1 MKKLISIII
10 TICCITAVTV
20 AQPANDNCTGAISL
34 TAGVACSFSTYTNAG
49 ATPTTSPTVPPAP
62 GCGNYLGGDVWFSVT
77 VPASGH
83 LIFDTQTPIGGLTDI
98 AMAIYFGDCTT
109 GLTLIECD
117 DDDSDNGTYM
127 PKIDRTGL
135 TPGATV
141 YIRVWE
147 YGNNSFGN
155 FNLCVY
161 EPAGTGPCASVISI
175 NCGVSQTFTSNSN
188 GVWNPAICGTG
199 TPGKE
204 QIYSFTPA
212 TSGPYILNITS
223 TGGDWMSYAYQEGS
237 CSSTGWTCITRTN
250 AIGNYGPMNLT
261 GGLTYFIIV
270 DCEDASF
277 NQHIFRIRC
286 PETPGTYIHPTDG
299 IQGTYNGACM
309 VNTCSGTYVDDG
321 NAGNYSNNINSI
333 YRTFCPDAPG
343 KCMTATVTSMNIEPN
358 GASCYDY
365 LIVRNGPT
373 QGSPILWAGCDNLA
387 SPNNLVGTFTNPFTS
402 TNSSGCLTFQFVSD
416 NITNMAG
423 WNITLSCSNCAAASQ
438 TNNDCITAT
447 PICGATN
454 LNSASPGP
462 GLTSTCG
469 GCNLSENYSSWYY
482 FEITADGRL
491 ALDMKPEDFFE
502 DYDLALYQAD
512 TCSTLGDPVRCSY
525 AMSPT
530 YCRYNYGGSF
540 STGIYN
546 VTFNTISNNNGVV
559 TSGHYAN
566 YTGMST
572 IVDAGSSY
580 NLTVNVVGATG
591 NTATKRAYVTAWFD
605 WNKNLVFDAGE
616 RYDIGSASGSPQD
629 LIASITIPATA
640 RGGKTGFRVFS
651 NYGSYQ
657 ANPCASTPTGEAETY
672 AIFINDGTHCSNNVK
687 DADETGVDC
696 GGVDCVPCTKAYW
709 PTNTGMAS
717 TAPEFSEDVSGDSW
731 VNWIN
736 VTAGQRYYLM
746 VNNWSPGADGF
757 DLLWQFSEGGAMDCA
772 IVPLPIDLLS
782 FDAACNEGLVDISW
796 EVASET
802 NNDYFVVLKS
812 YNGIAYAGVDT
823 IDGRGN
829 ANSYQKYEI
838 SYLEENPGTV
848 YYKLKQVDFDGAFA
862 YSEPVVATCGMDNR
876 SFTAIPNPVKQGED
890 WKLDGLVNGDEV
902 RIFDIFGREHFKE
915 NLNAGVYTIVINGK
929 PATKLIVY

>member
-1 MKKLISIII
+1 MKKIFLIIISI
-10 TICCITAVTV
+10 CLSFMLS
-20 AQPANDNCTGAISL
+20 AQPANDDCSGAISL
-34 TAGVACSFSTYTNAG
+34 TAGAACSFGTYTNVA
-49 ATPTTSPTVPPAP
+49 ATPSISPAVPPAP

-83 LIFDTQTPIGGLTDI
+83 LIFDTQTPSGGLTDI
-98 AMAIYFGDCTT
+98 AMAIYYGDCTT

-127 PKIDRTGL
+127 PKIDRIGL
-135 TPGATV
+135 TPGSTV
-141 YIRVWE
+141 YIRIWE

-402 TNSSGCLTFQFVSD
+402 TNSSGCLTFQFASD
-416 NITNMAG
+416 NITNLAG

-438 TNNDCITAT
+438 TNNDCRTAT

-482 FEITADGRL
+482 FEITTDGRL

-512 TCSTLGDPVRCSY
+512 TCSTLGDPVRCTY
-525 AMSPT
+525 AMTPQ
-530 YCRYNYGGSF
+530 YCKPISSNASYYISR
-540 STGIYN
+540 
-546 VTFNTISNNNGVV
+546 VRFNTIDNTTAYS
-559 TSGHYAN
+559 TSPAFYSN
-566 YTGMST
+566 YTTSIST
-572 IVDAGSSY
+572 TINEGSTY
-580 NLTVNVVGATG
+580 PLQVTVVGNG
-591 NTATKRAYVTAWFD
+591 LEVVAWFD
-605 WNKNLVFDAGE
+605 WDKSLTFDSDE
-616 RYDIGSASGSPQD
+616 YYLIGSGSNTTLTANIPISASD
-629 LIASITIPATA
+629 LRP
-640 RGGKTGFRVFS
+640 GKTGVRIYACRSGYVPAANACS
-651 NYGSYQ
+651 NY
-657 ANPCASTPTGEAETY
+657 ADGEIEDY
-672 AIFINDGTHCSNNVK
+672 AIFIDDGTHCSNNVK

-696 GGVDCVPCTKAYW
+696 GGVDCVPCTEAYW

-717 TAPEFSEDVSGDSW
+717 TAPEFSEDVMGDSW

-736 VTAGQRYYLM
+736 VTAGQRYYIM
-746 VNNWSPGADGF
+746 INNWSPGADGF
-757 DLLWQFSEGGAMDCA
+757 DLVWQFSEGGAMDCD
-772 IVPLPIDLLS
+772 IVPLPVDLLS
-782 FDAACNEGLVDISW
+782 FETSCNEGMVDISW

-812 YNGIAYAGVDT
+812 YNGIAYAAVDT

-829 ANSYQKYEI
+829 ANSYMKYEI
-838 SYLEENPGTV
+838 EYEEELIDVPI
-848 YYKLKQVDFDGAFA
+848 YYKLKQIDFNGEFH
-862 YSEPVVATCGMDNR
+862 YSEMIATQCGSRLEMKI
-876 SFTAIPNPVKQGED
+876 IPNPVKYGEEWNILGIESD
-890 WKLDGLVNGDEV
+890 DTYE
-902 RIFDIFGREHFKE
+902 IY
-915 NLNAGVYTIVINGK
+915 NLIGEKVDDVSYLSRGVYFVIVNNIF
-929 PATKLIVY
+929 KLKLVIH

>member
-1 MKKLISIII
+1 MKRLISIII
-10 TICCITAVTV
+10 STCCLTAVTV

-98 AMAIYFGDCTT
+98 AMAIYYGDCTT

-147 YGNNSFGN
+147 YGNNSSGN

-175 NCGVSQTFTSNSN
+175 SCGTDQTFNASGS
-188 GVWNPAICGTG
+188 GAWNPGICGTG
-199 TPGKE
+199 TPGEE
-204 QIYSFTPA
+204 QIYAFTPTA
-212 TSGPYILNITS
+212 SGPYILNIS
-223 TGGDWMSYAYQEGS
+223 YTGGDWMSYAYQEGS
-237 CSSTGWTCITRTN
+237 CSSTGWNCITRTD
-250 AIGNYGPMNLT
+250 ATGNYGPLNLT
-261 GGLTYFIIV
+261 AGNTYFIMV
-270 DCEDASF
+270 DCEDASSS

-333 YRTFCPDAPG
+333 YRTFCPDAAG
-343 KCMTATVTSMNIEPN
+343 KCLTATVTSMNIEPS
-358 GASCYDY
+358 GAASCYDY
-365 LIVRNGPT
+365 LIIRNGPT
-373 QGSPILWAGCDNLA
+373 QGSPILWAGCDVLA
-387 SPNNLVGTFTNPFTS
+387 SPNTLAGTFTNPFTS
-402 TNSSGCLTFQFVSD
+402 TNSSGCLTFQFASD

-469 GCNLSENYSSWYY
+469 GCNLSENFSNWYY

-502 DYDLALYQAD
+502 DYDLALYRAD
-512 TCSTLGDPVRCSY
+512 DCASLGDPVRCTY
-525 AMSPT
+525 AMTPQ
-530 YCRYNYGGSF
+530 YCRPISSNASYYISR
-540 STGIYN
+540 
-546 VTFNTISNNNGVV
+546 VRFNTIDN
-559 TSGHYAN
+559 TSTYSTSPAYFSN
-566 YTGMST
+566 YTTSIST
-572 IVDAGSSY
+572 
-580 NLTVNVVGATG
+580 TVNEGSTYPLQVTVVGNG
-591 NTATKRAYVTAWFD
+591 LEVVAWFD
-605 WNKNLVFDAGE
+605 WDKSLTFDSDE
-616 RYDIGSASGSPQD
+616 YYLIGSGSNTTLTANIPISASD
-629 LIASITIPATA
+629 LRP
-640 RGGKTGFRVFS
+640 GKTGVRIYACRSGYVPAANACS
-651 NYGSYQ
+651 NY
-657 ANPCASTPTGEAETY
+657 ADGEIEDY
-672 AIFINDGTHCSNNVK
+672 AIFIDDGTHCSNNVK

-696 GGVDCVPCTKAYW
+696 GGVDCVPCTEAYW

-717 TAPEFSEDVSGDSW
+717 TAPEFSEDVMGDSW

-757 DLLWQFSEGGAMDCA
+757 DLLWQFSEGGAMDCD

-782 FDAACNEGLVDISW
+782 FDAACNEGLVDIAW
-796 EVASET
+796 EVSSET

-812 YNGIAYAGVDT
+812 YNGIAYAAVDT

-838 SYLEENPGTV
+838 SYLEENPGTI

-862 YSEPVVATCGMDNR
+862 YSGPVVASCGLDTR
-876 SFTAIPNPVKQGED
+876 SFKALPNPVKQGED
-890 WKLDGLVNGDEV
+890 WKLEGLVNGDEV
-902 RIFDIFGREHFKE
+902 RIFDIYGREHFKE
-915 NLNAGVYTIVINGK
+915 NLETGMYTIVINGK